1 MTDRPKCPRCG
12 AMVYEDPDRYG
23 LRLVCIAGHTVAD
36 AAPVVP
42 FRRRPLMAWER
53 R

>member
-12 AMVYEDPDRYG
+12 AMVYEDLDRYG

-36 AAPVVP
+36 AAPAVP
-42 FRRRPLMAWER
+42 FRRRPLTAWEQR
-53 R
+53 